1 MGVVQRINVADECVT
16 PCGDVLSLAWRLFYG
31 CAWISHTTNGSVAG
45 HGVVKKEQDSY
56 LETQIIMEEFK
67 KKEHLSVLS
76 FDLFIF
82 VVVGVEAFDP
92 VKTKKHR

>member
-1 MGVVQRINVADECVT
+1 MLGWMGVVQRVNVADECVT

-67 KKEHLSVLS
+67 KRSIYQFCPLT
-76 FDLFIF
+76 FLFLLL
-82 VVVGVEAFDP
+82 
-92 VKTKKHR
+92 